1 MPFQYLSG
9 IVITGSLSTQPLFG
23 SLGLPLSLAVQ
34 WQSDSRE
41 KKERERERGERR
53 VYYGSVY
60 KDFCFVCWV
69 PFVFVI
75 HQAAGF
81 SDGEGLK
88 RTYYWG
94 VGGGGG

>member
-41 KKERERERGERR
+41 KRERERGERR
-53 VYYGSVY
+53 GFTMDPYIRT
-60 KDFCFVCWV
+60 FALFV
-69 PFVFVI
+69 
-75 HQAAGF
+75 GF
-81 SDGEGLK
+81 LLFLLSTK
-88 RTYYWG
+88 RP
-94 VGGGGG
+94 VLVMGGG